1 MADLP
6 WLQLDEDVAGKA
18 SPHWVMRPNLRG
30 VAKKTKNQNKKKCSQ
45 QKQKKH
51 QHKFQS
57 NKA

>member
-30 VAKKTKNQNKKKCSQ
+30 VAKKTKNQKKKMQ
-45 QKQKKH
+45 PA
-51 QHKFQS
+51 
-57 NKA
+57 KAKETST